1 MNNNFRAALQS
12 ITALSLRSL
21 PGYIRHSRTLFDF
34 QILHDIEMV
43 ILSFLGDHQL
53 LNFPVNGRKRDAG
66 YSFVIL
72 ELQ

>member
-1 MNNNFRAALQS
+1 VLVVVVVVVAVFTSA
-12 ITALSLRSL
+12 
-21 PGYIRHSRTLFDF
+21 FF
-34 QILHDIEMV
+34 
-43 ILSFLGDHQL
+43 FGDHQL